1 MADNFFHLTDQKTQD
16 RVIKREQRIYADTM
30 SITYNEQNRIE
41 TTSTAPYQKIKFF
54 LDVVR
59 LYDDTTD
66 PITDRYYR
74 VGRYFE
80 VEPNE
85 VPQHVFSQGFLWFT
99 YECTQNDGN
108 GGFDFRIIPSD
119 PRYELFISSV
129 VFEDSFYNPLG
140 GWLNPDNPDNLLGV
154 LQVEDLIGGKNLELA
169 YHNLS
174 MRNMDVTTH
183 PISTYYQAYA
193 DDFVE
198 IGWYKVAAASTQ
210 VFVFPKGVHRVK
222 ENINTP
228 KPTFPYSGSGH
239 YTIELPLASATIAY
253 SAITVQQVN
262 EPHDIKAKY
271 ATTATVGLD
280 IPVDENG
287 NGLIG
292 FDFTT
297 VVGANKGTIMW
308 QAVDGQNYGIEFVG
322 NTYAINA
329 AFACDVSLIY
339 LGRNPTG
346 YSPVPEV

>member
-1 MADNFFHLTDQKTQD
+1 MADNFFHLDEQKTQD

-30 SITYNEQNRIE
+30 AVAYDEQNVIS

-54 LDVVR
+54 MDVVR
-59 LYDDTTD
+59 LYDETTD

-99 YECTQNDGN
+99 YECTKNDGN
-108 GGFDFRIIPSD
+108 GNFSFKIIPSD
-119 PRYELFISSV
+119 PRYILYISSV

-140 GWLNPDNPDNLLGV
+140 GWLNPENPENLLDV
-154 LQVEDLIGGKNLELA
+154 IQVEDLIGGKNLELT
-169 YHNLS
+169 YHNVS
-174 MRNMDVTTH
+174 IWNISAVEH
-183 PISTYYQAYA
+183 PIATYYQAYA

-198 IGWYKVAAASTQ
+198 IGWYKIAAASTQ
-210 VFVFPKGVHRVK
+210 LFLFPKGIHRVR
-222 ENINTP
+222 ENPNTP
-228 KPTFPYSGSGH
+228 KSGFPYSGSGA
-239 YTIELPLASATIAY
+239 YNVELPLANATIAQ
-253 SAITVQQVN
+253 SAITAQQIN

-271 ATTATVGLD
+271 ATTATTGIN

-287 NGLIG
+287 DGLIG
-292 FDFTT
+292 FDLTT
-297 VVGANKGTIMW
+297 VAGATKGIVMW
-308 QAVDGQNYGIEFVG
+308 QAVDGQNYGIKWQG
-322 NTYAINA
+322 NIYSIAA
-329 AFACDVSLIY
+329 AFACDISLIY